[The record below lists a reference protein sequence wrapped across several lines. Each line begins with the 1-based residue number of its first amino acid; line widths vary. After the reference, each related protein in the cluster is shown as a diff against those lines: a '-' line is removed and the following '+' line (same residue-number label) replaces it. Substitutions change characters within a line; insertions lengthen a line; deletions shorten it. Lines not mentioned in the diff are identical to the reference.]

1 MAQMQRIG
9 GEDQPSS
16 SKSNV
21 DDLKTELGNLSRTVK
36 NLASEQMGS
45 TAKDVQDKAARKMN
59 DLEAAIRRSPTQ
71 AAVMAAGVGFLVGL
85 LLTR

>member
-9 GEDQPSS
+9 GEDSS
-16 SKSNV
+16 NNKV
-21 DDLKTELGNLSRTVK
+21 EALKMELGNLASTVK
-36 NLASEQMGS
+36 SLASEKMGS
-45 TAKDVQDKAARKMN
+45 TASDVQDKAARKMN

-85 LLTR
+85 ILTR